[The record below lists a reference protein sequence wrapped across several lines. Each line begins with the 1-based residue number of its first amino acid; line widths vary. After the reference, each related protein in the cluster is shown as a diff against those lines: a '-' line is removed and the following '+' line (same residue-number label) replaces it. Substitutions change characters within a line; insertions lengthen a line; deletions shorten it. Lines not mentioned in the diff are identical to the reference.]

1 MIRNIFIQYESGLVA
16 LRPHL
21 EDAVGQMMDCFP
33 RHKANYPIKTLGNW
47 QSEDAKTMLP
57 NGNYQ
62 LEPWESVEWYIG
74 RAKIKAMQQ
83 SRWQSRGQIS
93 INQLWEDLSSDPYCK
108 KIPQWSIFV
117 TKHDLYA
124 DGLNFCLGVSKE
136 NAFSII
142 STARFVDRNNVLDI
156 EGFKTVVMH
165 EFGHLIGLTNE
176 GRANTAEQL
185 GSHCTNAGCIMQQRM
200 DGDFRDIT
208 AVRLEAKRLYGLPPI
223 CGDCINSGEKFFA
236 RQQAIYDFTHGRGN
250 GGYSPR

>member
-1 MIRNIFIQYESGLVA
+1 MIRNIFIQYESGLEA

-47 QSEDAKTMLP
+47 QSENAKTMLP

-83 SRWQSRGQIS
+83 GRWQSRGQIS

-108 KIPQWSIFV
+108 KIPQWSVFV

-142 STARFVDRNNVLDI
+142 STARFIDSNNVLDV

-165 EFGHLIGLTNE
+165 EFGHLIGLT
-176 GRANTAEQL
+176 
-185 GSHCTNAGCIMQQRM
+185 H
-200 DGDFRDIT
+200 
-208 AVRLEAKRLYGLPPI
+208 
-223 CGDCINSGEKFFA
+223 
-236 RQQAIYDFTHGRGN
+236 
-250 GGYSPR
+250 